1 MILLQIHEN
10 SNRRLFT
17 AEFVQLL
24 SGIPLLELS
33 PQRIA
38 FPGSSIAGHL
48 LYAGSFA
55 DAQDG
60 VTGIELDVLL
70 GLNTRA
76 HETVAH
82 LRDLI
87 KHHAG
92 LGDFFHVGHHG
103 SYVAEA
109 AQVLQKHHGA
119 DDEVVAR

>member
-1 MILLQIHEN
+1 MKIVLGG
-10 SNRRLFT
+10 LFT
-17 AEFVQLL
+17 TKFVQLL
-24 SGIPLLELS
+24 SRIAILEL
-33 PQRIA
+33 PLQRIA
-38 FPGSSIAGHL
+38 FPGRSIAGHL
-48 LYAGSFA
+48 LHAGSFA

-76 HETVAH
+76 HETIAH

-92 LGDFFHVGHHG
+92 VGNFFHVGHHS

-109 AQVLQKHHGA
+109 AQVLQEHHGA